1 MLEVIREQF
10 LIYGSMENYLT
21 AGDLALIEN
30 RRGWNNG
37 CYYGGDY
44 GHYHQ
49 RNGMAA
55 TGIGLAA
62 GLGGAALLGVIA
74 IGWGINQA
82 SLSRAKGAEQA
93 TNLLAANMNQLTQL
107 AIAEKASREAAI
119 LAERNS
125 REGWQTAHA
134 PTIRQYVDV
143 QTGAGAL
150 AGAGANSTSN
160 ALAQAEAQIVA
171 NALTGVSQRCPTPVA
186 LYSAP
191 QPCNC
196 PASNCCN
203 G

>member
-1 MLEVIREQF
+1 
-10 LIYGSMENYLT
+10 MENYLT
-21 AGDLALIEN
+21 SGDLALIEN
-30 RRGWNNG
+30 RRNYGYGENCG
-37 CYYGGDY
+37 CGCGYGYRHRD
-44 GHYHQ
+44 
-49 RNGMAA
+49 GMAA

-62 GLGGAALLGVIA
+62 GLGGAALLGVLA
-74 IGWGINQA
+74 IGWGLNQA

-125 REGWQTAHA
+125 REGWQNYHA
-134 PTIRQYVDV
+134 PSIRNYVDV
-143 QTGAGAL
+143 QTGALAG

-191 QPCNC
+191 QPCGC
-196 PASNCCN
+196 PATNTCCN